1 MVTDKKLFSFLLTT
15 ENKKVL
21 EKMSEERKLSKAE
34 ILNAMIANHANNG
47 LKKAINENS
56 INDKNTKI
64 YEIRSHFSKD
74 EYEVLKSLAQ
84 KEFLSVKRY
93 VKFLVSQKIYDKDT
107 PSNSEVLELQEIK
120 NQLIRLGVNM
130 NSVAKKINTDSNI
143 NRDTISLLEDTLQNI
158 IKDRKNFENK
168 ISAFKKINE
177 ARF

>member
-34 ILNAMIANHANNG
+34 ILNAMIANQANNG
-47 LKKAINENS
+47 LKKTINENN
-56 INDKNTKI
+56 IDDKNTKI

-130 NSVAKKINTDSNI
+130 NSVAKKIKGEKIPIAAFTA
-143 NRDTISLLEDTLQNI
+143 TATLKVLLYQQQWVQVCIL
-158 IKDRKNFENK
+158 IKNNL
-168 ISAFKKINE
+168 
-177 ARF
+177 